1 MFNTRHSV
9 FKARRLAAYTYPSR
23 PSRSHKERA
32 NLSFLLVLMF
42 FGVFGVIV
50 LTEILM
56 VDERGRGQGVLVRHG
71 APTRQRAADARPD
84 YDEPY
89 LPGDDYLQYVSMLQA
104 GGGAPGD
111 RAGVG
116 LQGGAAGAGRHG
128 AALPGAGAG
137 AAGEQRVHPQAA
149 ANLTAKD
156 GDWQIVSGTRFKF
169 LVFSAFF
176 DKRDGNRM
184 IRVVG
189 ATKTRLP
196 ERVFC
201 RYWYPEGQASGV
213 KGAATDRSVTVPAK
227 VKVIREN
234 WNLKYSA
241 CFVLCLLKP
250 NQTVP
255 QSVSVVARLRVR
267 PHNMLAVRQL
277 ERPAGAPAL
286 DPNSLAVCV
295 KPLHFNYN
303 RPVEMLEFLELNTML
318 GAEHFTFYNHTIGPQ
333 VSCILQDYAARGRV
347 TLLPWHLNMASQ
359 REIRTE
365 GLFAALNDCMYRNMN
380 RHALVAQI
388 DLDEY
393 IVPRHNLTLPDL
405 LQWLGK
411 RLNIRTAGSFSF
423 QNAFFYLQW
432 PDDPLVDRHGLDS
445 RLLTAR
451 KTTRRTKLHPHKQR
465 SKYIARPELVVSRVD
480 PGLDPHV
487 EAGNHFVWEFLPGH
501 GAINVHP
508 SAAILHHY
516 RVCEFGGDDCVK
528 SSHVVDRTAHRYK
541 DRLAAQVSK
550 RWALLREDC
559 RLGDLFVPPPGEEG
573 AGAGASSQAPPPVPP
588 PAPPLQQ
595 QGQGGQGG
603 QGAPSGPAAAAEP
616 NPAADPGEEPPAEPE
631 AKQS

>member
-1 MFNTRHSV
+1 M
-9 FKARRLAAYTYPSR
+9 
-23 PSRSHKERA
+23 
-32 NLSFLLVLMF
+32 
-42 FGVFGVIV
+42 
-50 LTEILM
+50 
-56 VDERGRGQGVLVRHG
+56 
-71 APTRQRAADARPD
+71 
-84 YDEPY
+84 
-89 LPGDDYLQYVSMLQA
+89 QYASMHQA
-104 GGGAPGD
+104 GGRAGGPGGD
-111 RAGVG
+111 RGVGGVGGG
-116 LQGGAAGAGRHG
+116 LQGGAGPGGGPAL
-128 AALPGAGAG
+128 LPGEPRLQSLQA
-137 AAGEQRVHPQAA
+137 AAG

-184 IRVVG
+184 IRIVG

-201 RYWYPEGQASGV
+201 RYWYPEGKGE
-213 KGAATDRSVTVPAK
+213 GAAKWPADRTLTVPAK

-255 QSVSVVARLRVR
+255 QAVSVVARLRVR

-277 ERPAGAPAL
+277 ERPRDAPAL

-295 KPLHFNYN
+295 KPLHFSYN

-347 TLLPWHLNMASQ
+347 TLLPWRLNMASQ

-405 LQWLGK
+405 LH
-411 RLNIRTAGSFSF
+411 AGSFSF

-432 PDDPLVDRHGLDS
+432 QDDPLVDKHGLDS

-465 SKYIARPELVVSRVD
+465 SKYIARPEFV
-480 PGLDPHV
+480 V

-559 RLGDLFVPPPGEEG
+559 HLGDLFVPPPGEEG
-573 AGAGASSQAPPPVPP
+573 AAGAG
-588 PAPPLQQ
+588 
-595 QGQGGQGG
+595 
-603 QGAPSGPAAAAEP
+603 
-616 NPAADPGEEPPAEPE
+616 
-631 AKQS
+631 

>member
-1 MFNTRHSV
+1 MYCLRI
-9 FKARRLAAYTYPSR
+9 AL
-23 PSRSHKERA
+23 
-32 NLSFLLVLMF
+32 LSTLPFPVLF
-42 FGVFGVIV
+42 
-50 LTEILM
+50 
-56 VDERGRGQGVLVRHG
+56 Q
-71 APTRQRAADARPD
+71 
-84 YDEPY
+84 
-89 LPGDDYLQYVSMLQA
+89 GDDYLQYASMHQA
-104 GGGAPGD
+104 GGRAGGPGGD
-111 RAGVG
+111 RGVGGVGGG
-116 LQGGAAGAGRHG
+116 LQGGAGPGGGPAL
-128 AALPGAGAG
+128 LPGEPRLQSLQA
-137 AAGEQRVHPQAA
+137 AAG

-184 IRVVG
+184 IRIVG

-201 RYWYPEGQASGV
+201 RYWYPEGKGE
-213 KGAATDRSVTVPAK
+213 GAAKWPADRTLTVPAK

-255 QSVSVVARLRVR
+255 QAVSVVARLRVR

-277 ERPAGAPAL
+277 ERPRDAPAL

-295 KPLHFNYN
+295 KPLHFSYN

-347 TLLPWHLNMASQ
+347 TLLPWRLNMASQ

-411 RLNIRTAGSFSF
+411 KLNIRSAGSFSF

-432 PDDPLVDRHGLDS
+432 QDDPLVDKHGLDS

-465 SKYIARPELVVSRVD
+465 SKYIARPEFV
-480 PGLDPHV
+480 V

-559 RLGDLFVPPPGEEG
+559 HLGDLFVPPPGEEG
-573 AGAGASSQAPPPVPP
+573 AAGAGVSS
-588 PAPPLQQ
+588 PAPPLQH
-595 QGQGGQGG
+595 
-603 QGAPSGPAAAAEP
+603 GASTGPAAAPAPAPATDLEP
-616 NPAADPGEEPPAEPE
+616 GADPGDEPPAEPE
-631 AKQS
+631 TKQS

>member
-1 MFNTRHSV
+1 MFNTRHGV
-9 FKARRLAAYTYPSR
+9 FKARRLAAYSYAAAPGTRASR
-23 PSRSHKERA
+23 GTKERA
-32 NLSFLLVLMF
+32 SLSFLLVLMF

-56 VDERGRGQGVLVRHG
+56 VDERGRGQGVLLPSHMD
-71 APTRQRAADARPD
+71 QRP
-84 YDEPY
+84 P
-89 LPGDDYLQYVSMLQA
+89 PS
-104 GGGAPGD
+104 
-111 RAGVG
+111 
-116 LQGGAAGAGRHG
+116 
-128 AALPGAGAG
+128 
-137 AAGEQRVHPQAA
+137 

-184 IRVVG
+184 IRIVG

-201 RYWYPEGQASGV
+201 RFWYPADHPQHDQA
-213 KGAATDRSVTVPAK
+213 VTVPAK

-241 CFVLCLLKP
+241 CFVLCLLRA

-255 QSVSVVARLRVR
+255 AVVSVVARLRVR
-267 PHNMLAVRQL
+267 PHNMLAVRPL
-277 ERPAGAPAL
+277 DRPDGAPPP
-286 DPNSLAVCV
+286 DPASLAVCV
-295 KPLHFNYN
+295 KPLHFSYN

-318 GAEHFTFYNHTIGPQ
+318 GADHFTFYNHTIGPQ
-333 VSCILQDYAARGRV
+333 VSCILHDYAARGRV
-347 TLLPWHLNMASQ
+347 TLLPWNLNMASQ

-365 GLFAALNDCMYRNMN
+365 GLFAALNDCLYRNMH

-411 RLNIRTAGSFSF
+411 RLNTRSAGSFSF

-432 PDDPLVDRHGLDS
+432 PDDPLVDKHGLDS

-465 SKYIARPELVVSRVD
+465 SKYIARPEFV
-480 PGLDPHV
+480 V

-541 DRLAAQVSK
+541 DRLSAQVSK
-550 RWALLREDC
+550 RWALLRDDC
-559 RLGDLFVPPPGEEG
+559 KLGELFTPPPDGVPPPPPGSG
-573 AGAGASSQAPPPVPP
+573 APPPQQPP
-588 PAPPLQQ
+588 P
-595 QGQGGQGG
+595 GGD
-603 QGAPSGPAAAAEP
+603 AAAP
-616 NPAADPGEEPPAEPE
+616 DPDGPDGVEALQVLEPE
-631 AKQS
+631 RPEQS